1 MQVGLRAESPNRE
14 FLQHEAK
21 AIVQRNID
29 GLYSIGGLWYFKSA
43 LPPPPSSQLMNLLHS
58 SSISIAVPER
68 NSVPIIIFFCD
79 KMEELAQK
87 RKQCLRNNFFC
98 CRQWEGGTWETHWLD
113 SNHLGLA
120 TPILSSSGMCKSA
133 CFLVLYDKIKIVHN
147 SLQLCQDR
155 SELPFWVKALIPCLS
170 SLQPLL
176 GSSGVEFSRTEGNQ
190 PLSIPEV
197 SNCFSP
203 QSSTTGDGSDV
214 FYNCDLSIAQHT
226 HPLLSVLSC
235 CVFGD
240 FACSCLNSLLQVV
253 DIEEMVWSP
262 KYGLKG
268 MIDASVQVRLG
279 HSNTIMPLELKTGK
293 GTTGQVEQRILLSLA
308 HFLLRFCRVVVCRLF
323 LSISK
328 LIREMGIVT
337 GLWKSLGC
345 TQAAL
350 EHRAQVILY
359 TLLMSDRSCTIL
371 TTSISCSAVGVCAFL
386 RIGSGSPSFLGIYTP
401 IRSVCKERCRS
412 NIWLSYFCCADTC
425 KMLGQAYSFISTPIK
440 HRSEWSHWCYCHFFV
455 LVQNQSFLS
464 VDWDQCP
471 WLVLFSSS
479 FRLLVFAD

>member
-1 MQVGLRAESPNRE
+1 
-14 FLQHEAK
+14 
-21 AIVQRNID
+21 
-29 GLYSIGGLWYFKSA
+29 
-43 LPPPPSSQLMNLLHS
+43 
-58 SSISIAVPER
+58 
-68 NSVPIIIFFCD
+68 
-79 KMEELAQK
+79 
-87 RKQCLRNNFFC
+87 
-98 CRQWEGGTWETHWLD
+98 
-113 SNHLGLA
+113 
-120 TPILSSSGMCKSA
+120 
-133 CFLVLYDKIKIVHN
+133 
-147 SLQLCQDR
+147 
-155 SELPFWVKALIPCLS
+155 
-170 SLQPLL
+170 
-176 GSSGVEFSRTEGNQ
+176 
-190 PLSIPEV
+190 
-197 SNCFSP
+197 
-203 QSSTTGDGSDV
+203 
-214 FYNCDLSIAQHT
+214 
-226 HPLLSVLSC
+226 
-235 CVFGD
+235 
-240 FACSCLNSLLQVV
+240 
-253 DIEEMVWSP
+253 MVWSP

-308 HFLLRFCRVVVCRLF
+308 HFLLRFCRVVVCRL
-323 LSISK
+323 LVSISK

-371 TTSISCSAVGVCAFL
+371 STPISCSAVGVCAFL

-401 IRSVCKERCRS
+401 IRSVCKKRCRS

-455 LVQNQSFLS
+455 LVQNQSSLS

-471 WLVLFSSS
+471 WLVLLSSS
-479 FRLLVFAD
+479 FKLLVFAD

>member
-1 MQVGLRAESPNRE
+1 
-14 FLQHEAK
+14 
-21 AIVQRNID
+21 
-29 GLYSIGGLWYFKSA
+29 
-43 LPPPPSSQLMNLLHS
+43 
-58 SSISIAVPER
+58 
-68 NSVPIIIFFCD
+68 
-79 KMEELAQK
+79 
-87 RKQCLRNNFFC
+87 
-98 CRQWEGGTWETHWLD
+98 
-113 SNHLGLA
+113 
-120 TPILSSSGMCKSA
+120 
-133 CFLVLYDKIKIVHN
+133 
-147 SLQLCQDR
+147 
-155 SELPFWVKALIPCLS
+155 
-170 SLQPLL
+170 LL

-440 HRSEWSHWCYCHFFV
+440 HRSE
-455 LVQNQSFLS
+455 
-464 VDWDQCP
+464 
-471 WLVLFSSS
+471 
-479 FRLLVFAD
+479 